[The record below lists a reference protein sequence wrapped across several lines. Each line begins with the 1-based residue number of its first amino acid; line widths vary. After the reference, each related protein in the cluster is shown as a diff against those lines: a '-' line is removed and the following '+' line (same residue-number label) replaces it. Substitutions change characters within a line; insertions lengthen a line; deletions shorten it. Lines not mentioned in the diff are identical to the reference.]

1 MIDEPMDSLRK
12 CVMSLLPTWRGGIS
26 GLVLTLVVLSAA
38 ACGSES
44 VLVESVDL
52 VAGGM
57 LEVEGKRIAAH
68 ESFFADETWVAVSVM
83 PGVFVTAE
91 IELHREPILELSGAV
106 TCRDPG
112 FALEDGNLWVELGLE
127 NSTQVRRTIPIH
139 PSQGWWHQRVDLAML
154 AGKRVTL
161 GLEAHLPEGCAL
173 LLREATVHQLVL
185 SEEPAKKPPLQV
197 LLISVDTLRNDSAG
211 RVFGSDLNTPHL
223 DRLAAEAEVWTAHY
237 AAANWTKPSHA
248 SMLTGYDPA
257 THRAQLHDQAMDP
270 AIPTLADRFRV
281 AGFSTSAQVFD
292 CGWLSPRWGF
302 AKGFDNY
309 QVNRWRIGRQARA
322 AANWVLEHRNEPFF
336 FFLHTF
342 EPHSDL
348 YVLPY
353 EAPGI
358 NRQAIADSFGVDGF
372 GCRMDLCSSEFLQ
385 GLVSGRVPM
394 EPEDVDILRETYG
407 AGVRYLD
414 ESLGG
419 LFDALRRSGIWDQML
434 VVVTSDHGEEFLEHG
449 SLSHTTLYDEVV
461 RVPLLAKWPGSDR
474 GGVVNLAPCS
484 AVDLAPTLLEF
495 AGLPTADLPGTPLHQ
510 RDEHSPVFFGT
521 LDQAVVVGGF
531 KAIFDSA
538 SGPAR
543 LFHLVNDA
551 GELVDLAASDP
562 DRLRMLEELVRA
574 RKEEAL
580 ALYRKIGSGSESEVV
595 LSPRERERLEAFG
608 YLLNELGIEN

>member
-68 ESFFADETWVAVSVM
+68 ESFFADETWVAAPVM
-83 PGVFVTAE
+83 SGVRVTAE
-91 IELHREPILELSGAV
+91 IELHREPILELAGAV
-106 TCRDPG
+106 TCRDSE
-112 FALEDGNLWVELGLE
+112 FDVEDGNLYVEVGLE
-127 NSTQVRRTIPIH
+127 NSTELHHDIPVH
-139 PSQGWWHQRVDLAML
+139 PSLGWWQQRIDLATL
-154 AGKRVTL
+154 GGKRVTL
-161 GLEAHLPEGCAL
+161 GLEASLPDGCAL
-173 LLREATVHQLVL
+173 LLREVTVHQLVR
-185 SEEPAKKPPLQV
+185 SKDQAKRTPIQV
-197 LLISVDTLRNDSAG
+197 LLVSVDTLRNDSAG
-211 RVFGSDLNTPHL
+211 SVFGGDLETPHL
-223 DRLAAEAEVWTAHY
+223 DQLAAEAEVWTAHY

-302 AKGFDNY
+302 AKGFDSY
-309 QVNRWRIGRQARA
+309 LVNRWRSGRQARA
-322 AANWVLEHRNEPFF
+322 AADWVLEHRNEPFF

-353 EAPGI
+353 EAPGV
-358 NRQAIADSFGVDGF
+358 NQKTIAAKFGVQGF
-372 GCRMDLCSSEFLQ
+372 GCRQDLCSSEFLQ
-385 GLVSGRVPM
+385 GLVGG
-394 EPEDVDILRETYG
+394 ELALQPEDVEILRDTYG

-414 ESLGG
+414 ESLGS
-419 LFDALRRSGIWDQML
+419 LFDALRRSGLWDQML
-434 VVVTSDHGEEFLEHG
+434 VVVTSDHGEEFFEHG
-449 SLSHTTLYDEVV
+449 SLSHTTLYDEVI
-461 RVPLLAKWPGSDR
+461 RVPLLIKWPGGDR
-474 GGVVNLAPCS
+474 GGVVNGAPCS

-495 AGLPTADLPGTPLHQ
+495 AGLPIMDLPGIPLDQ
-510 RDEHSPVFFGT
+510 RDGQAPVFVGT
-521 LDQAVVVGGF
+521 LDQAVVVDGY
-531 KAIFDSA
+531 KAIFNFVA
-538 SGPAR
+538 GPAR
-543 LFHLVNDA
+543 LFHLVDDA
-551 GELVDLAASDP
+551 SELVNLATADP
-562 DRLRMLEELVRA
+562 GRLHALEELLRA

-580 ALYRKIGSGSESEVV
+580 ALHRKIGSGSESEEVV
-595 LSPRERERLEAFG
+595 LSQSERERLEAFG
-608 YLLNELGIEN
+608 YLIHE